1 METAILAMA
10 SSSDKEVLG
19 DMDGSKVMQVLT
31 KNELERLTEVFKMYE
46 TGVREAA
53 IRPTV
58 SCDLRRARTIKNVER
73 VKRRRGGGSGI
84 IAPGVGLDAQWSAK
98 LLAGGTSS
106 V

>member
-1 METAILAMA
+1 
-10 SSSDKEVLG
+10 
-19 DMDGSKVMQVLT
+19 MDGSKVMQVLT

-58 SCDLRRARTIKNVER
+58 SCDLRRTIKNVER
-73 VKRRRGGGSGI
+73 VKRRWQRGTGI

-98 LLAGGTSS
+98 LLAGGTM
-106 V
+106 

>member
-1 METAILAMA
+1 MA

-53 IRPTV
+53 IRPTA
-58 SCDLRRARTIKNVER
+58 SYRAIRQMDLWFSA
-73 VKRRRGGGSGI
+73 VKI
-84 IAPGVGLDAQWSAK
+84 
-98 LLAGGTSS
+98 
-106 V
+106 

>member
-1 METAILAMA
+1 
-10 SSSDKEVLG
+10 
-19 DMDGSKVMQVLT
+19 MDGSKVMQVLT

-58 SCDLRRARTIKNVER
+58 SCDLRRPTIKNVER
-73 VKRRRGGGSGI
+73 VKRRQRGERDHCARRWLALMPSG
-84 IAPGVGLDAQWSAK
+84 APNYSQAGLCR
-98 LLAGGTSS
+98 S

>member
-1 METAILAMA
+1 MA
-10 SSSDKEVLG
+10 STSDKEVLG

-58 SCDLRRARTIKNVER
+58 IPRLSCRISESSSACLSASTCSSFSLYFQNYYLR
-73 VKRRRGGGSGI
+73 GH
-84 IAPGVGLDAQWSAK
+84 
-98 LLAGGTSS
+98 
-106 V
+106 

>member
-1 METAILAMA
+1 MA
-10 SSSDKEVLG
+10 STSDKEVLG

-58 SCDLRRARTIKNVER
+58 SCDLRRTIKNVER
-73 VKRRRGGGSGI
+73 VKRRRRRGEWDHC
-84 IAPGVGLDAQWSAK
+84 ARRWP
-98 LLAGGTSS
+98 
-106 V
+106 

>member
-1 METAILAMA
+1 MA
-10 SSSDKEVLG
+10 STSDKEVLG

-58 SCDLRRARTIKNVER
+58 SCDLRRAIKNVER
-73 VKRRRGGGSGI
+73 VKRRRRGGGRVGSLRQALALMPSG
-84 IAPGVGLDAQWSAK
+84 APNYSQAGLCR
-98 LLAGGTSS
+98 S

>member
-1 METAILAMA
+1 MA
-10 SSSDKEVLG
+10 STSDKEVLG

-58 SCDLRRARTIKNVER
+58 SCGTRDFRRQR
-73 VKRRRGGGSGI
+73 VKRLRG
-84 IAPGVGLDAQWSAK
+84 A
-98 LLAGGTSS
+98 AGGDHRKGR
-106 V
+106 VGWP

>member
-1 METAILAMA
+1 MA
-10 SSSDKEVLG
+10 STSDKEVLG

-58 SCDLRRARTIKNVER
+58 SCDLRRPPIKNVER
-73 VKRRRGGGSGI
+73 VKRRRRRGEWDHC
-84 IAPGVGLDAQWSAK
+84 ARRWP
-98 LLAGGTSS
+98 
-106 V
+106 

>member
-1 METAILAMA
+1 MA

-58 SCDLRRARTIKNVER
+58 SCDPIKNVER
-73 VKRRRGGGSGI
+73 VKRRWRREEWDHC
-84 IAPGVGLDAQWSAK
+84 ARRWP
-98 LLAGGTSS
+98 
-106 V
+106 

>member
-1 METAILAMA
+1 MA
-10 SSSDKEVLG
+10 STSDKEVLG

-58 SCDLRRARTIKNVER
+58 SCDPIKNVER
-73 VKRRRGGGSGI
+73 VKRRRRQGKGGI

-98 LLAGGTSS
+98 LLAGGTM
-106 V
+106 

>member
-1 METAILAMA
+1 MA

-58 SCDLRRARTIKNVER
+58 SCDWRRPIKNVER
-73 VKRRRGGGSGI
+73 VKRRRRRGKGGI

-98 LLAGGTSS
+98 LLAGGTM
-106 V
+106 

>member
-1 METAILAMA
+1 MA
-10 SSSDKEVLG
+10 STSDKEVLG

-58 SCDLRRARTIKNVER
+58 SCDLRRPIKNVER
-73 VKRRRGGGSGI
+73 VKRRQREGWDHCARRWLALMPSG
-84 IAPGVGLDAQWSAK
+84 APNYSQAGLCR
-98 LLAGGTSS
+98 S

>member
-1 METAILAMA
+1 MA
-10 SSSDKEVLG
+10 STSDKEVLG

-58 SCDLRRARTIKNVER
+58 SCDLRRAIKNVER
-73 VKRRRGGGSGI
+73 VKRRRRGKGGI

-98 LLAGGTSS
+98 LLAGGTM
-106 V
+106 